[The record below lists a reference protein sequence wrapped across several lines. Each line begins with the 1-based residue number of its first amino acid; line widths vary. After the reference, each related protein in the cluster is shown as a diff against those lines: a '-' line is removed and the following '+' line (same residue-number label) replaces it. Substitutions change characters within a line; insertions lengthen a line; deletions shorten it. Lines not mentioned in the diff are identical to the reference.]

1 MALLAALARSY
12 TPRRVARPKTMATGD
27 SDGRSPTARPASGDE
42 QARSDAQ
49 TAGVDAILD
58 DLEAVVRRLEAGDLP
73 LEEALAQFEQGVH
86 LARRGGRLLDA
97 VEQRV
102 ERLLADR
109 DETVPFDQEE
119 EG

>member
-1 MALLAALARSY
+1 MALLAPRARSY
-12 TPRRVARPKTMATGD
+12 TPRLVARPKTTA
-27 SDGRSPTARPASGDE
+27 SDGAARPASGDAE
-42 QARSDAQ
+42 EGRPDVQ
-49 TAGVDAILD
+49 TTGVDAILD